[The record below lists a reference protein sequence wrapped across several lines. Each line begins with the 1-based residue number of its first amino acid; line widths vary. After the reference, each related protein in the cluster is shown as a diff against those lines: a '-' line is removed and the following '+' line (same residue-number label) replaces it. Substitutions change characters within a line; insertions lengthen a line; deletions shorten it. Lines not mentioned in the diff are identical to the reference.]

1 MEEQKT
7 LNTPLGSL
15 TKRKRSLPIFVF
27 WQSLPF
33 LSIPCVCNV
42 WKLKRG
48 MRRQMRSKRL
58 SDALVYRVLSF
69 LREMTLERHSSQAW
83 DVELGKGLTAEPW
96 ATKRSVS
103 SSIVPWEQQK
113 SVSTDRGVKWDGK
126 TERGRDG
133 KELVGWLK
141 KNCGVRKRKK
151 ERGMKGE
158 RGLCSAAIWPV
169 QWSRTLTLAAEEGER
184 KGSRGAEE
192 SSVLC
197 LKREVCLYYF
207 NLIRS
212 GIYARSHIHKGINS
226 ALQKIIGGFS

>member
-1 MEEQKT
+1 MYWNKTYLHSRDTLLGTSVQKRQQLSTFRNVQDNLLKFKLRFRMSKITFSCSKEKLKEEMEEQKT

-15 TKRKRSLPIFVF
+15 TKRKRSLLIFVF

-113 SVSTDRGVKWDGK
+113 SVSTDRGVKWDEK
-126 TERGRDG
+126 QR
-133 KELVGWLK
+133 
-141 KNCGVRKRKK
+141 
-151 ERGMKGE
+151 
-158 RGLCSAAIWPV
+158 
-169 QWSRTLTLAAEEGER
+169 EGEMG
-184 KGSRGAEE
+184 KS
-192 SSVLC
+192 
-197 LKREVCLYYF
+197 
-207 NLIRS
+207 
-212 GIYARSHIHKGINS
+212 
-226 ALQKIIGGFS
+226 